1 MEGLAEKWAG
11 RWHAR
16 GSRSKDGEP
25 WWKNS
30 IGRLMLPAAWG
41 PSTSFGWRL
50 TALRMTI
57 FYLIIF
63 LFNHSEQFVL

>member
-1 MEGLAEKWAG
+1 VVEEF
-11 RWHAR
+11 RW
-16 GSRSKDGEP
+16 P
-25 WWKNS
+25 V
-30 IGRLMLPAAWG
+30 MLPAAWG

-63 LFNHSEQFVL
+63 YLIIFYLIIPNGSFSNQRGPVALT

>member
-1 MEGLAEKWAG
+1 
-11 RWHAR
+11 
-16 GSRSKDGEP
+16 
-25 WWKNS
+25 
-30 IGRLMLPAAWG
+30 MLPAAWG

-63 LFNHSEQFVL
+63 YLIIFYLIIFYLIIFYLIIPNGSFSNQRGPVALT

>member
-1 MEGLAEKWAG
+1 MACPGKSIKRPEL
-11 RWHAR
+11 
-16 GSRSKDGEP
+16 

-30 IGRLMLPAAWG
+30 IGRVMLPAAWG

-57 FYLIIF
+57 FLLIIFYLIIPNSSF
-63 LFNHSEQFVL
+63 SNQRGPVALT

>member
-1 MEGLAEKWAG
+1 VVEEF
-11 RWHAR
+11 RW
-16 GSRSKDGEP
+16 P
-25 WWKNS
+25 V
-30 IGRLMLPAAWG
+30 MLPAAWG

-63 LFNHSEQFVL
+63 LFDHFLFNHSERFVL